1 MAGTGPARESLQVA
15 HRSQKPAQG
24 LAQVALLHQQC
35 HHSLALLDGDEVH
48 QRRFD
53 PAAQAAPTHG
63 RVGAIHGP
71 EQGAL
76 QLSIPLGGGEL
87 QVAAGLGIE
96 HQGIAAVHDRGH
108 LQGNAAVVFEGL
120 GVLQITQQAAEGL
133 QGQGMLRQPQAI
145 EAAEAAV
152 RSPLLEDIDISG
164 AKGLLVNIAAG
175 LDITLTEFSEVGS
188 TVEDFA
194 SENATV
200 VIGTVIDPAMGD
212 EMRVTVVATGLGL
225 DEDQK
230 TAEFQTELRKR
241 LAGNGVPDYGVLDK
255 PTVIRNKAAGEGKG
269 DVKQQD
275 LEYLDIPAFL
285 RRQAD

>member
-1 MAGTGPARESLQVA
+1 LSEYVDSLITVPNEKLLNIMNDDTPLLQAFSTVDDVLLGAVQGIADLIIRPGMINVDFADVRTVMSEMGMAMMGS
-15 HRSQKPAQG
+15 G
-24 LAQVALLHQQC
+24 LAQ
-35 HHSLALLDGDEVH
+35 GDN
-48 QRRFD
+48 R
-53 PAAQAAPTHG
+53 
-63 RVGAIHGP
+63 
-71 EQGAL
+71 
-76 QLSIPLGGGEL
+76 
-87 QVAAGLGIE
+87 
-96 HQGIAAVHDRGH
+96 
-108 LQGNAAVVFEGL
+108 
-120 GVLQITQQAAEGL
+120 
-133 QGQGMLRQPQAI
+133 AI

-230 TAEFQTELRKR
+230 TAELQTELRKR

>member
-1 MAGTGPARESLQVA
+1 MSEMGMAMMGSGV
-15 HRSQKPAQG
+15 AQG
-24 LAQVALLHQQC
+24 
-35 HHSLALLDGDEVH
+35 DN
-48 QRRFD
+48 R
-53 PAAQAAPTHG
+53 
-63 RVGAIHGP
+63 
-71 EQGAL
+71 
-76 QLSIPLGGGEL
+76 
-87 QVAAGLGIE
+87 
-96 HQGIAAVHDRGH
+96 
-108 LQGNAAVVFEGL
+108 
-120 GVLQITQQAAEGL
+120 
-133 QGQGMLRQPQAI
+133 AI

-164 AKGLLVNIAAG
+164 ARGLLVNIAAG

-200 VIGTVIDPAMGD
+200 VIGTVIDPAMGN

-225 DEDQK
+225 NEDQK
-230 TAEFQTELRKR
+230 TAELQTELRKR

-255 PTVIRNKAAGEGKG
+255 PTVIRNKSAGEGKG
-269 DVKQQD
+269 DIKQKD